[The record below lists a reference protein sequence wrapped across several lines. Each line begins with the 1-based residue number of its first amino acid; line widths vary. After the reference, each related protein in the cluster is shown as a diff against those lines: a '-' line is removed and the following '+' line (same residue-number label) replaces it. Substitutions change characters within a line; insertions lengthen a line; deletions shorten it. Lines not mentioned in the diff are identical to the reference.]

1 MPNVALT
8 LCGRLT
14 SVTLLPSLQ
23 DGDTHDCVSSLTT
36 FLLLGMVRM
45 KLLLITLTEWVIGG
59 SHLRK
64 NRDTVEQD
72 VQNFQVD
79 ITEGTYLLE

>member
-1 MPNVALT
+1 METPTIVF
-8 LCGRLT
+8 
-14 SVTLLPSLQ
+14 
-23 DGDTHDCVSSLTT
+23 SSLTT
-36 FLLLGMVRM
+36 CLLLGMVRM